1 MQRDYAEC
9 IQQISLWTPG
19 CAALR
24 AAAGVVEALDALVEQ
39 AWSDEAK
46 ECARGEREKTVVIF
60 NFLTLFVSVPSL
72 STCRFKLSPFV

>member
-46 ECARGEREKTVVIF
+46 ECARGEREKKRLSFSI
-60 NFLTLFVSVPSL
+60 SSL
-72 STCRFKLSPFV
+72 CLCLSRA